1 MDVASWSQLIGS
13 FGFPIVA
20 CCFMFYV
27 YDMTIKENSKILTE
41 IKDALNAL
49 QEMLNDRQKGE

>member
-1 MDVASWSQLIGS
+1 MDIGSWSQLIGS
-13 FGFPIVA
+13 FGFPIAA

-49 QEMLNDRQKGE
+49 KEMLNDSRNGE

>member
-1 MDVASWSQLIGS
+1 MDIGSWSQLIGS

-27 YDMTIKENSKILTE
+27 YDMTVKENSKIITE

-49 QEMLNDRQKGE
+49 QEMLNNNQNGE

>member
-1 MDVASWSQLIGS
+1 MDVGTWSQLIGS

>member
-1 MDVASWSQLIGS
+1 MDVSTFSQLIGS

-27 YDMTIKENSKILTE
+27 YDMTVKENSKILTE
-41 IKDALNAL
+41 IKDALYAL
-49 QEMLNDRQKGE
+49 QKTLNDIKEGE